1 MTARRTLTS
10 TLPRI
15 RGRRAAVA
23 LAVGAGV
30 VLTPLPAFAAAAPVA
45 SVAAPSTPVRAATPA
60 AQTVVNTAMAQLGK
74 SYTWGGAGPSSFDC
88 SGLALFAYRTVGVSL
103 PHSAAMQSTMGT
115 PVSRSSLQP
124 GDLVFFYGT
133 GHVGLY
139 IGNDQ
144 VVHAPT
150 FGDVV
155 KVTPIAYMPFSSAR
169 RLV

>member
-1 MTARRTLTS
+1 MAADRVPSSRRVR
-10 TLPRI
+10 LP
-15 RGRRAAVA
+15 GRRAAIAV
-23 LAVGAGV
+23 AVGAGV
-30 VLTPLPAFAAAAPVA
+30 VLTPLPAFASAGPVG
-45 SVAAPSTPVRAATPA
+45 SVAAPIAPVHAATPA
-60 AQTVVNTAMAQLGK
+60 AQSVVNAAMAQLGK
-74 SYTWGGAGPSSFDC
+74 PYAWGGAGPSSFDC

-103 PHSAAMQSTMGT
+103 PHSAAAQSTMGV
-115 PVSRSSLQP
+115 PVSRWSLQP

-133 GHVGLY
+133 GHVGIY
-139 IGNDQ
+139 IGNDE